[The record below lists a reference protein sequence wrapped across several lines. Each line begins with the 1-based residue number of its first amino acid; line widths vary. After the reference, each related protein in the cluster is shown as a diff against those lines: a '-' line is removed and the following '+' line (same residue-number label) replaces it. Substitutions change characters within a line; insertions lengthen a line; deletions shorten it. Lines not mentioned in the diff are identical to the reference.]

1 MRKLVVLYFILINL
15 SGFALALLDGSDV
28 NVTAVESLSNSS
40 DIRMMTIAAFGAS
53 SGIYLSYQ
61 ITDNSHALK
70 NQEFKKALQILVIQ
84 NLLFLIF
91 SLKSCGRKRRSAD
104 YDRSSLSLK

>member
-15 SGFALALLDGSDV
+15 SGFTLALLDGSDV
-28 NVTAVESLSNSS
+28 SVKAVESISNSS
-40 DIRMMTIAAFGAS
+40 DLRMVTIAAFGAS
-53 SGIYLSYQ
+53 TGIYISYQ
-61 ITDNSHALK
+61 ITDNSNALK
-70 NQEFKKALQILVIQ
+70 NQEFNTSLQILIIQ